1 MKYGQT
7 LFFAFYFLSLFVGC
21 ASTNVAPMPEW
32 VLNYQ
37 KEFPISTYI
46 AQKGTGKTA
55 DNAKIEAAAS
65 LSYYFDT
72 TVNANRESNYRSFE
86 TTENGKYSAKSE
98 RETKRETK
106 VTTDTALRA
115 VEYTEPWY
123 SKKDKT
129 WHCVAYLVR
138 ETAWKNFEPSVRLAK
153 DNFAGY
159 YNKALEEK
167 EPFER
172 LRLLGI
178 ARTKGSDFMD
188 AISYAQFLS
197 EPLTNTNFQADILL
211 LSELSSRQQ
220 EEKGKIPI
228 FLEVENDS
236 ASRMYGTF
244 AKAFAEC
251 GFKVTK
257 ERGESVYTAKAK
269 VESEQVVQDGLMI
282 ATPSVRLSLV
292 GKNGSVYSY
301 AKSGNRVK
309 AYTQSLLE
317 KKSLESLCPVVEQTF
332 FEDFNAAL
340 SGRK

>member
-1 MKYGQT
+1 MKKT
-7 LFFAFYFLSLFVGC
+7 TVFVLFSLLSLLLGC
-21 ASTNVAPMPEW
+21 ASINVAPMPEW

-37 KEFPISTYI
+37 KEFPGSTYI

-55 DNAKIEAAAS
+55 DNAKSEAAAS

-86 TTENGKYSAKSE
+86 TTENGKYSTKSE
-98 RETKRETK
+98 RETKREIK

-153 DNFAGY
+153 DNFTGY
-159 YNKALEEK
+159 YNKAMEEK

-257 ERGESVYTAKAK
+257 ERSESVYTAKAK
-269 VESEQVVQDGLMI
+269 VESEQVVQDELII

-332 FEDFNAAL
+332 FEDFNAVL